1 MTVPLDMMNDIRS
14 MDAGG
19 VPRAEIA
26 RRLGV
31 SRNTVAKHADMED
44 MSPVAPT
51 PAPRSRPALAG
62 HEAWAESVLESDPGA
77 PRKQRH
83 TAKRVYDRLVGER
96 GYEGSYSTVR
106 RFVADWR
113 RSRASGGG
121 EGYLELEWAPGSC
134 QVDFGNFRAVVAG
147 EALDLKLL
155 VLTLPH
161 SNERQ
166 CVALRSETSER
177 PCAGLGE
184 VFGRWGRAPR
194 AMVLD
199 NATEAGR
206 RLRGTVVES
215 RLFSQF
221 RGHYRFEARFCN
233 PYSGNEKGS
242 VENAVGFLRRN
253 LLVPVPSVGSMAE
266 LNAMLADGCARLRG
280 SSSCRDGRPAAE
292 ALQEGLAG
300 TLALPGVAFDAVRW
314 VRAKAGRR
322 GYVRVDGRGY
332 VAGPAWHGREL
343 PVGVRPSTVEV
354 LADRGRRVAVLSRAF
369 GEGPAVRNPMS
380 LLPALVARPRA
391 FGESTI
397 GRDMPGALVAG
408 IDRMDGAGRRQ
419 TLRAIGRAGAACGF
433 EAACLAAERV
443 VEGGRV
449 PDDATVDVLSG
460 RIAAGSEERGGADLS
475 VYDGFLKGAV
485 CDGG

>member
-1 MTVPLDMMNDIRS
+1 MPLDTMNDIRS
-14 MDAGG
+14 MDAEG

-31 SRNTVAKHADMED
+31 SRNTVAKYADMED
-44 MSPVAPT
+44 MSPAAPE

-62 HEAWAESVLESDPGA
+62 HEAWVESVLESDLGA

-83 TAKRVYDRLVGER
+83 TAKRVYDRLVAER
-96 GYEGSYSTVR
+96 GYGGSCSTVR

-121 EGYLELEWAPGSC
+121 EGYLELEWAPGAC

-166 CVALRSETSER
+166 CAALRSETAECL
-177 PCAGLGE
+177 CAGLGE

-194 AMVLD
+194 VMVLD

-221 RGHYRFEARFCN
+221 RGHYRFEARFRD

-266 LNAMLADGCARLRG
+266 LNAMLADGCARLRA
-280 SSSCRDGRPAAE
+280 SSSRRDGRPTAE
-292 ALQEGLAG
+292 ALREDLAG
-300 TLALPGVAFDAVRW
+300 MLALPGVPFDAVRW
-314 VRAKAGRR
+314 VGAKADKR
-322 GYVRVDGRGY
+322 GYVRVDGREY
-332 VAGPAWHGREL
+332 VRAPPGTAGSCWWACGPPPSRSSPTAAAGSRCCPAPSGRGRPCATPCPCCRRSWPGRGPSASRPSGATCPRRSSRASTGWTARAAGRPSGRSAGPAPPAGSR
-343 PVGVRPSTVEV
+343 PPASRRSGSSRAGACPTTRPSTC
-354 LADRGRRVAVLSRAF
+354 R
-369 GEGPAVRNPMS
+369 
-380 LLPALVARPRA
+380 
-391 FGESTI
+391 
-397 GRDMPGALVAG
+397 PGASPPAPG
-408 IDRMDGAGRRQ
+408 S
-419 TLRAIGRAGAACGF
+419 AAAPTC
-433 EAACLAAERV
+433 RS
-443 VEGGRV
+443 
-449 PDDATVDVLSG
+449 TT
-460 RIAAGSEERGGADLS
+460 GS
-475 VYDGFLKGAV
+475 
-485 CDGG
+485 